1 MVLEEKAI
9 KELDILLQIA
19 KDNFVDMLER
29 WQDLEKNSVYKIR
42 NTENFKMGYVFGK
55 IEHKFISW
63 FYSEYGQALT
73 DDEYEEFMEIVK
85 KQIL

>member
-1 MVLEEKAI
+1 MVLEEKAT
-9 KELDILLQIA
+9 KELNKLLQIA

-29 WQDLEKNSVYKIR
+29 WKDLEKNLIHEIK

>member
-1 MVLEEKAI
+1 MALEEKAI
-9 KELDILLQIA
+9 EELDKLLQIA

-63 FYSEYGQALT
+63 FYSEHGQALT
-73 DDEYEEFMEIVK
+73 DDEYEDFMEIVK
-85 KQIL
+85 KQTL